1 MNIPY
6 TGGCSCGSIRYECS
20 AEPIAMLNCHCRQCQ
35 YASGGAFS
43 SGYFVNRSS
52 FKLLKG
58 KPRYYELSADSG
70 NKVRRGFCSSCGSQ
84 LFAEGDGNPDI
95 VVIKPASLDD
105 PSWFKPHLDIFTE
118 SAQPWDPMDPT
129 LPKFPKMPEM

>member
-1 MNIPY
+1 MKIPY
-6 TGGCSCGSIRYECS
+6 SGGCSCGTIRYECS

-43 SGYFVNRSS
+43 GGFFVNRPS

-58 KPRYYELSADSG
+58 KPKYYELVADSG
-70 NKVRRGFCSSCGSQ
+70 NKVRRGFCPDCGSQ

-105 PSWFKPHLDIFTE
+105 SNWYKPQLDIFTE
-118 SAQPWDPMDPT
+118 NAQPWDYMDPA
-129 LPKFPKMPEM
+129 LPKFPGMPEM